1 MADELPNIPWADLA
15 ANFNFI
21 HANPKASDH
30 KDLFPRLEPEPTL
43 VEGINDFIR
52 VFTEAIAEHSGRER
66 SKYATEYTSPPHDET
81 LIDDETVREISPLFG
96 RLPKYAHLINN
107 PSCRHRYNPP
117 CKCLVPYS
125 ERRVDSLLRR
135 WEYNNCYKFEKVN
148 SAGWKSWQLLVTML
162 IYGKME
168 PLLRLAV
175 HPDNFFDIWSTV
187 KICQCGG
194 DEGNWCHVYENA
206 TLAFICLQILRQ
218 LPETWPHCDYRLTK
232 MYQRMISQV
241 TGGDAYSELPY
252 LPHLHFLGLPE
263 RPVGLAPYTR
273 IPQRDVFNVEYVPH
287 DSDILPVEEI
297 LRTKRLPT
305 ELVAEIMDL
314 ADYKPR
320 RILKVAHD
328 PFHRD
333 NREELDKYL
342 AECWAVMVR
351 GDVFAKAFDCEMN
364 WGSDLVKAFKQL
376 FPGLR
381 SIRVPETVRSDDA
394 YVPVIDR
401 LVCRSSFE

>member
-52 VFTEAIAEHSGRER
+52 VFTEAIAEHSGRES

-107 PSCRHRYNPP
+107 PSCRHRSNPP

-187 KICQCGG
+187 KICQCGVRG
-194 DEGNWCHVYENA
+194 R
-206 TLAFICLQILRQ
+206 RQ
-218 LPETWPHCDYRLTK
+218 LVPCVRKRNPGFHLSPDSTPTPGNLASLRLPLDENVPENDQP
-232 MYQRMISQV
+232 
-241 TGGDAYSELPY
+241 GDAYSELPY

>member
-1 MADELPNIPWADLA
+1 MADELPDLPWTDLA
-15 ANFNFI
+15 AKFNFI

-30 KDLFPRLEPEPTL
+30 KDLLPRLEPEPTL

-52 VFTEAIAEHSGRER
+52 VFTEAIAEHSARER

-81 LIDDETVREISPLFG
+81 LIDDETVREISPLFR

-107 PSCRHRYNPP
+107 PSCRHRSNPP

-135 WEYNNCYKFEKVN
+135 WEYNDCYKFEKVN

-187 KICQCGG
+187 KICQCG
-194 DEGNWCHVYENA
+194 
-206 TLAFICLQILRQ
+206 
-218 LPETWPHCDYRLTK
+218 
-232 MYQRMISQV
+232 RMISQV

-273 IPQRDVFNVEYVPH
+273 IPQRDAFYVEYVPY
-287 DSDILPVEEI
+287 DSDILPVEEM
-297 LRTKRLPT
+297 LRTKRLPM

-320 RILKVAHD
+320 RRLKVAHD

-376 FPGLR
+376 FPNLR

-394 YVPVIDR
+394 YVPRIYIM
-401 LVCRSSFE
+401 VCK